1 MTSLTRCVGV
11 IGAIWVVGVARPA
24 ISADYRHQ
32 TPNFTVQASTP
43 EIARQVG
50 DAAEYFRREIARQWL
65 GTELPKWSAR
75 CPIRVKVGQIG
86 AGGQTT
92 FNFHP
97 VANGPSEVCDWNM
110 EVQGSLER
118 ILDSVIP
125 HEVSHTIF
133 ACYFRRPLPRWAD
146 EGAATLVECESERRR
161 QVLTVEQVIQTRN
174 RIPLNQLL
182 AIKEYPRDH
191 TAVMTLYAEGYSLAE
206 WLVQQGGRQR
216 FLEFLEVAHQ
226 QGWPTAISRC
236 YQLESVDALEKRWQE
251 WVLAGSPELP
261 GRNGAPTTSPTTLI
275 AQGETPAATGSNDAR
290 EESSRSAAMLA
301 SSTGRGRPAT
311 APSQPR
317 PDRQLA
323 ATAPGRRPNLGEPSG
338 DAARVRGQSPAEP
351 DEPLPQRPARE
362 PDLVAM
368 GNRLTAPSP
377 ARRSGT
383 TALGEPESLADSRA
397 PARPNSRNTDPGEF
411 EGDADPSANANPRLE
426 RDLDQPVVGGS
437 AGNSLAN
444 GTAKSTSRPL
454 PQRGRAQPPRDAFEG
469 DSDAVAMGDD
479 FAEREAPVLARSM
492 TSRSNSPRSPRGSLG
507 GNPPRARG
515 DFDGN
520 STATGV
526 APQRVSRAT
535 RSEFPDDAWP
545 AGRLPRR

>member
-161 QVLTVEQVIQTRN
+161 QVLTVEQVMQTRN

-206 WLVQQGGRQR
+206 WLVQQGGRPR
-216 FLEFLEVAHQ
+216 FLEFLELAHQ
-226 QGWPTAISRC
+226 QGWPTAINRC
-236 YQLESVDALEKRWQE
+236 YQLESIDALEKRWQE
-251 WVLAGSPELP
+251 WVIAGSPELP
-261 GRNGAPTTSPTTLI
+261 GRNGAPATLVAQAEPPNATDPNGLRGEATRSAAPSASPAGRGRVTTSP
-275 AQGETPAATGSNDAR
+275 AR
-290 EESSRSAAMLA
+290 
-301 SSTGRGRPAT
+301 
-311 APSQPR
+311 PR

-323 ATAPGRRPNLGEPSG
+323 TSTPSQRPNLGEPAG
-338 DAARVRGQSPAEP
+338 ETARVRGQSPSEP
-351 DEPLPQRPARE
+351 DEPLPQRPSRDAE
-362 PDLVAM
+362 LVAM

-377 ARRSGT
+377 TRRSGT
-383 TALGEPESLADSRA
+383 TALGEPEPLADSRA
-397 PARPNSRNTDPGEF
+397 PARPSSRSTDPAPWET
-411 EGDADPSANANPRLE
+411 DADPRLD
-426 RDLDQPVVGGS
+426 RDLGPQVAGGG
-437 AGNSLAN
+437 AQESLAN
-444 GTAKSTSRPL
+444 GLAKPASRPL
-454 PQRGRAQPPRDAFEG
+454 PPRGRAQPPRDDLERGAN
-469 DSDAVAMGDD
+469 AVAMGDE
-479 FAEREAPVLARSM
+479 FAEPEESPPASLGALA
-492 TSRSNSPRSPRGSLG
+492 SRSNPTRLSRSSPG
-507 GNPPRARG
+507 GNSPRARG
-515 DFDGN
+515 ELTGN
-520 STATGV
+520 PVAAGV
-526 APQRVSRAT
+526 APRSVSRVT
-535 RSEFPDDAWP
+535 RSEFP
-545 AGRLPRR
+545 